1 MMNAKQK
8 AVIESEQLTAKVN
21 AILDATVEH
30 LHKRFPEVHEIKREI
45 TIKSC
50 ENGVLKVGEMVLDGV
65 HENNYKL
72 VEFRIGFVDGKQSI
86 RLVFGSKDKKA
97 IYGAGFGFH
106 EADND
111 TKAAIMAIAKA
122 K

>member
-1 MMNAKQK
+1 MLNAKQK
-8 AVIESEQLTAKVN
+8 AMIESEQLTAKVN
-21 AILDATVEH
+21 TILDATVEH
-30 LHKRFPEVHEIKREI
+30 LHKRFPEVHEIQREI
-45 TIKSC
+45 TIKSYG
-50 ENGVLKVGEMVLDGV
+50 NGAVKVGEMVLDGV
-65 HENNYKL
+65 HENTYKL